1 MRQQERMSDS
11 KRTPDVAQETPN
23 DIDVQVCA
31 TIAAGLTEQ
40 YKAELGDD
48 ERFTILAKEGKDAA
62 YLRAWVGDERHIV
75 EFELFVRGVAGEGL
89 EGALG
94 PAVDFLDGVLA
105 EFFEEQRDAS
115 LPLDFVGHPYDD
127 TVVFARQEK
136 RDLLAE
142 AEAEKWLNAEE
153 V

>member
-1 MRQQERMSDS
+1 M
-11 KRTPDVAQETPN
+11 
-23 DIDVQVCA
+23 
-31 TIAAGLTEQ
+31 
-40 YKAELGDD
+40 
-48 ERFTILAKEGKDAA
+48 AKEGPKAG
-62 YLRAWVGDERHIV
+62 YVRAWVGDETPV
-75 EFELFVRGVAGEGL
+75 VQFELFVRDVPGAGL
-89 EGALG
+89 EGPLG

-105 EFFEEQRDAS
+105 EFFEEDRDAS

-142 AEAEKWLNAEE
+142 ADAEKWLNAEE

>member
-1 MRQQERMSDS
+1 MRHAGRMSDT
-11 KRTPDVAQETPN
+11 KQAPNVAQETPS
-23 DIDVQVCA
+23 DIDPELCS

-40 YKAELGDD
+40 YKSELQTG

-62 YLRAWVGDERHIV
+62 YLRAWVGDERHVV

-142 AEAEKWLNAEE
+142 AEAEKWLKAEE